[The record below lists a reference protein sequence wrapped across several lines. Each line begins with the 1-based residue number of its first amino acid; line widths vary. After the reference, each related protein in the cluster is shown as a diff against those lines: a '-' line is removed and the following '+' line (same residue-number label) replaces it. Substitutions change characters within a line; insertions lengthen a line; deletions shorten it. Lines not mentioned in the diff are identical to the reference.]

1 MSNRNFDSS
10 AIIQRLKDRTIAQS
24 IYKANQAGVAVV
36 SNPQNSN
43 PSPQV
48 IMDGKEGA
56 GSAYTKNLGSG
67 YTVSLGGTCN

>member
-1 MSNRNFDSS
+1 
-10 AIIQRLKDRTIAQS
+10 
-24 IYKANQAGVAVV
+24 
-36 SNPQNSN
+36 
-43 PSPQV
+43 V